1 MPVTLQDII
10 SAARESSGFKNLSK
24 EDKWEAIDQVL
35 KQTGLHKPTEVGS
48 RKDVEAGLMAAGIDL
63 EPKEN
68 PWLVKAAQKSP
79 YAARILEQT
88 RASEEFAKEHPF
100 VERAALT
107 AMESGQPW
115 LGYMATPEER
125 AGLAAYKEERG
136 KELGFAGRLGADVAG
151 FTYGALPYFML
162 GEAALAPAFR
172 GPAGAIAR
180 KVLPAAKAPAFG
192 TGRRI
197 AQQKILSES
206 VKQGLTG
213 AVLGA
218 AYEGAQV
225 VPGYDDQFGLD
236 ATIARLE
243 QAGWGSA
250 LFGGLGMASPY
261 AGAFLSRLK
270 ARKAAGK
277 RIFSKVEAEADMNSI
292 MLEQEAGGFKG
303 QVTPEGVAGQVPE
316 VLPQH
321 AGKTPR
327 PAVPGAVPLTAEE
340 ELVTG
345 AAAVPGVKPLP
356 RPEVLPAPGIE
367 AAAVPGVERMV
378 PPSVGFPPATGR
390 TTTAAPKLGSQA
402 KPKTRPTKK
411 VHIPGQLEGEIALA
425 QHYEN
430 VGAYYGQRTSK
441 TVKTI
446 AKVEA
451 RGTEADIPKPRRRK
465 GVAPKGKEAKPRV
478 EPEEIPE
485 VPYLESEKHLKA
497 RAKRIEVKEELED
510 IEKTGREAL
519 EEAKAKLK
527 EEPGAKAKARA
538 KVTKE
543 AEAEARARSAELTE
557 REAETARLNKIRER
571 SADINQRILE
581 NYTDISDKMYA
592 AWRSV
597 QAGKHTIEDLEKAGI
612 ATIKGTFGI
621 TDDATAKLMFDDMMK
636 VAERRAGAGP
646 VQELTVEGGQRTIDA
661 TSKAAD
667 SAPPEA
673 YFDMMELVEDAFAGG
688 KRLSETAERDLRRR
702 LFAMANTALKEQGI
716 ADAKAAKTS
725 ALMVE
730 RAVEDGV
737 DMATG
742 GVIDNETRMVVNR
755 LKRGGEYGG
764 ISLSTSVDVM
774 GENLYKDL
782 IREVTGEDIG
792 KLVQGVTKGRVVAGE
807 ASKDIKTALGR
818 LKKSERVLVQE
829 FLKSVRAIKGLEG
842 RLTWNEYKAARE
854 YSLAQGSLFTATK
867 RDHATLRKLLNY
879 SLHKE
884 DMITETVV
892 DTFIAGR
899 PAGAR
904 KSILATFR
912 PWRKSLDD
920 IGLAAPAYSAH
931 RMNHAVAADLRKE
944 LYNVLG
950 LNAFSKDFKAQVA
963 GMLKGEVPMSGA
975 AGQAAQDLKLFSDY
989 LYYLFGIDG
998 KAAFVEHYMPRI
1010 IDFAKLGQMLKAGQ
1024 KLPADAE
1031 QILAKKGIII
1041 DYADPEGTLGHIRRR
1056 VRRPERRLMDEVGFF
1071 AENERQVKALEQMFP
1086 LVEDPVRAFET
1097 YIHYGTRKMFME
1109 PLLDL
1114 FRWQTRVLK
1123 GFEVVKEAPKGKQVV
1138 VPERF
1143 VGKGGEPTEIA
1154 GTFKGRELAR
1164 HAEEYIN
1171 NVMGRKGYLAVEYEN
1186 LFDNLASNFGLDI
1199 PVGGGQAVA
1208 QFMADLAY
1216 LTYLGAPRV
1225 GAPIKNLTQQSL
1237 AMATEGIQWWG
1248 VGAYRAGTA
1257 EGRALF
1263 KAGVPGPSVAAEFLG
1278 MPAKGLSKWKTFV
1291 QASLTMFRASDRFNR
1306 MVSFHAGHARAKWA
1320 AEGLRNPSE
1329 FAKLLKAQG
1338 AADLNSAEISKFY
1351 NSRANRAP
1359 LDRQRQVLRILGQT
1373 NERSK
1378 MVRLLN
1384 ALEENDIAKF
1394 AMIRGD
1400 FVQGQTQWLYGTA
1413 GSAPIYQNPI
1423 GKIFGVF
1430 TTWPMNY
1437 AELLGAVGKQAAHG
1451 NIRPLLTMIGTTYG
1465 AMKLGEMI
1473 GVEVK
1478 RWVGLGPFGGVTPD
1492 SWVWAQ
1498 RIMPLLRLI
1507 TSGNAIQGDPF
1518 AVERINEFTS
1528 DMYDAWNVPWGLTG
1542 IKDIA
1547 DAYDEFN
1554 RGNKVRGAMEFLG
1567 IPMEPESLR
1576 RAPRPGGRIRRQG
1589 PFQEKQIDVNPYE
1602 ELQRRLYQ

>member
-24 EDKWEAIDQVL
+24 EEKWEAIDQVL
-35 KQTGLHKPTEVGS
+35 RQTGLHEPTEVGS
-48 RKDVEAGLMAAGIDL
+48 RKDVEAGLMAAGVDL
-63 EPKEN
+63 EPRES
-68 PWLVKAAQKSP
+68 PYLVEAAQKSP
-79 YAARILEQT
+79 YAARILERT
-88 RASEEFAKEHPF
+88 RASEKFAKEHPF
-100 VERAALT
+100 AERTALT

-125 AGLAAYKEERG
+125 AELAAYKEERG
-136 KELGFAGRLGADVAG
+136 KELSFGGRLGADVAG

-192 TGRRI
+192 TGRRV

-218 AYEGAQV
+218 TYEGAQP
-225 VPGYDDQFGLD
+225 VPGYEDQFGLD

-261 AGAFLSRLK
+261 AGVFLNKLK
-270 ARKAAGK
+270 ARRAAGK
-277 RIFSKVEAEADMNSI
+277 RIFSKAEAEADMNSI

-303 QVTPEGVAGQVPE
+303 QVTPEGVAGQAPE
-316 VLPQH
+316 VLPQF
-321 AGKTPR
+321 AGAPR
-327 PAVPGAVPLTAEE
+327 PAVPGAVPATAEE
-340 ELVTG
+340 QLARG

-356 RPEVLPAPGIE
+356 RPEVLPALGVE
-367 AAAVPGVERMV
+367 AAAVPGVPRV
-378 PPSVGFPPATGR
+378 KPPAVEFPPATGR

-402 KPKTRPTKK
+402 KPRTRPTKK
-411 VHIPGQLEGEIALA
+411 VFIPGQLEGEIALA

-430 VGAYYGQRTSK
+430 VGSYYGKRTPK
-441 TVKTI
+441 TVQTI
-446 AKVEA
+446 AQLEI
-451 RGTEADIPKPRRRK
+451 RQPPADTPKPRRKKGATRK
-465 GVAPKGKEAKPRV
+465 V
-478 EPEEIPE
+478 
-485 VPYLESEKHLKA
+485 
-497 RAKRIEVKEELED
+497 
-510 IEKTGREAL
+510 
-519 EEAKAKLK
+519 EEAKQK
-527 EEPGAKAKARA
+527 EEARKGRIKESREIEPEPGAKAKALAKVREEA
-538 KVTKE
+538 KVTEKVRL
-543 AEAEARARSAELTE
+543 AEIAE
-557 REAETARLNKIRER
+557 REAEQGRLNKIRER
-571 SADINQRILE
+571 SADINNRILE
-581 NYTDISDKMYA
+581 HYTDISDKMYA
-592 AWRSV
+592 ALRSV
-597 QAGKHTIEDLEKAGI
+597 QAGKHTMEDLEKAGI

-636 VAERRAGAGP
+636 VAQRRTGAGP
-646 VQELTVEGGQRTIDA
+646 VQELTVKGGQKAIDA

-673 YFDMMELVEDAFAGG
+673 YFEMMELVEDAFAGG
-688 KRLSETAERDLRRR
+688 ARLSEGAERDLRRR
-702 LFAMANTALKEQGI
+702 LFAMANKSLKEQGV

-764 ISLSTSVDVM
+764 ISLTTSVDVL

-792 KLVQGVTKGRVVAGE
+792 KLVQGVTKGRVPSGE

-867 RDHATLRKLLNY
+867 RDHATLQKLLNY

-892 DTFIAGR
+892 DAFIAGR
-899 PAGAR
+899 PAGAK

-944 LYNVLG
+944 IYNILG

-1041 DYADPEGTLGHIRRR
+1041 DYADPEGTLGRIRRR

-1071 AENERQVKALEQMFP
+1071 AENERQVKSLEQMFP

-1143 VGKGGEPTEIA
+1143 AGRGGEPTEIA

-1186 LFDNLASNFGLDI
+1186 LFDNLASNFGPDI

-1216 LTYLGAPRV
+1216 LTYLGAPRI

-1237 AMATEGIQWWG
+1237 AMATEGTQWWAL
-1248 VGAYRAGTA
+1248 GAYRAGTA

-1329 FAKLLKAQG
+1329 FVKVLKAQG
-1338 AADLNSAEISKFY
+1338 AADLNSAEISRFY
-1351 NSRANRAP
+1351 NSRANKAP

-1378 MVRLLN
+1378 MVRMLN

-1394 AMIRGD
+1394 AMLRGD

-1413 GSAPIYQNPI
+1413 GGAPIYQNPI

-1451 NIRPLLTMIGTTYG
+1451 NIRPLLSMIGVTYG
-1465 AMKLGEMI
+1465 AMKLGEMV

-1498 RIMPLLRLI
+1498 RIMPLLRLV

-1518 AVERINEFTS
+1518 AVERINEFTA

-1554 RGNKVRGAMEFLG
+1554 RGNELRGTMEFLG
-1567 IPMEPESLR
+1567 IPMEPEALR
-1576 RAPRPGGRIRRQG
+1576 RAPRPSGRIRRPG
-1589 PFQEKQIDVNPYE
+1589 PFQEKQIEVNPYE